1 MKPAA
6 ITDAKL
12 KGMKPP
18 ATGRLELSDTVVP
31 GLRVRMSASGVQSF
45 IVRKRIAG
53 KPSNITLGRYGPRFG
68 LAEARKKARAVLS
81 DIEAGGDP
89 SSPHAASKRAQP
101 GAETIRGLLPAYL
114 AAKAERRSVGEMKR
128 VMENYVVPEL
138 GDRLADAVTR
148 ADVTR
153 LIDKVAATAPVM
165 ARNVH
170 AQLSAFYSWAM
181 PRLDRLPSNPCR
193 DAGRPSA
200 PKARDRV
207 LSDEELVC
215 LWHLVEAEPFPWNI
229 ALKLLILTGQRRN
242 EVFEADSAEFDL
254 KKKVWTIPGERAKNG
269 ERHEVP
275 LATSVLALLKL
286 IPKHD
291 DSDKLFPAQG
301 QPENGASGFS
311 KVQARLRKNM
321 TDKLGAMPEWRL
333 HDVRRTVATGLQ
345 RLGVRLEVT
354 EAVLNHLS
362 GSRAGIVGVYQR
374 HTFTDEKRAA
384 LEAWVAEVERL
395 VGAGSAPAQA
405 EV

>member
-12 KGMKPP
+12 KGMKAP

-128 VMENYVVPEL
+128 VMENYVLPEL

-207 LSDEELVC
+207 LSDEELAC

-242 EVFEADSAEFDL
+242 EVFEADWAEFDL

-275 LATSVLALLKL
+275 LTTSVLALLKL

-384 LEAWVAEVERL
+384 LETWVAEVERL
-395 VGAGSAPAQA
+395 VGAGFAPTQA

>member
-128 VMENYVVPEL
+128 VMENYVLPEL

-242 EVFEADSAEFDL
+242 EVFEADWAEFDL

-275 LATSVLALLKL
+275 LTTSVLALLKL

-301 QPENGASGFS
+301 RPENGASGFS

-321 TDKLGAMPEWRL
+321 TDELGSMPEWRL

-362 GSRAGIVGVYQR
+362 GTRAGIVGVYQR

-384 LEAWVAEVERL
+384 LEMWVAEVERL
-395 VGAGSAPAQA
+395 VGAGFAPTQA